1 MLDEGM
7 IGLAFTNGSPYV
19 APTRSATQ
27 LLSTLPIALAVPANN
42 GKRVPYIY
50 SSNYIEVLHSSCPPY
65 P

>member
-42 GKRVPYIY
+42 GKYIVSY
-50 SSNYIEVLHSSCPPY
+50 VAPTISASCPSK
-65 P
+65 